1 MKGFAGIAAICLGFS
16 SSSAFAVANATNA
29 WISPGSG
36 YWEEPNW
43 SRGVMP
49 ANGDAVFLTNSG
61 TKDLIIGQS
70 TAQTFPESLSIWSVV
85 IASPP
90 NSTNRLLLDHAGLAV
105 PLRVNELTMY
115 SNSLLTVAGSAFSL
129 EDYSFT
135 GGHCSIGGTINMG
148 DSSHFD
154 AFALHLGDIGPA
166 AFNLTN
172 GNLNTYFVYLG
183 ESFPSTFLQQGGSH
197 TNTQNMYL
205 YNGQY
210 ILGGGQL
217 SGSVLAYNTAK
228 LVQNGGNFSGSV
240 SLNDT
245 SQLVLNGGAFSGT
258 VALYSS
264 IPLILGGG
272 QFSGSVNVYSGG
284 QLILNGN
291 QLSGPVTVSGGTF
304 TQSGGVYNGAIS
316 LGSSS
321 YYLQDGFS
329 TNSNLGLSSGSVP
342 ASVLQSGGTNRC
354 GSLAIQGLNS
364 GNTYVSATYTLSA
377 GSLSA
382 NAVSV
387 NFGSISQSGGSH
399 AVTGSLTLQGGF
411 GPHFSILLAYYS
423 LGAGSLS
430 ANAITGEFAEIGQ
443 SGGTNL
449 VAGTLSLGN
458 SSFDSR
464 YNLSGGRLETGD
476 MLIAG
481 NGSYINQT
489 GGKFV
494 VSNSLSV
501 LTSAGYFLRAGQLS
515 ARDILL
521 RGTTFY
527 HSGGSVSQTGTLTL
541 ANGAWQCNTGRVDLG
556 QLRLGATG
564 GSNGSITL
572 PDGGCVMAFSN
583 SSSITWSNQQTLT
596 IENWD
601 GSIYG
606 GGALQIRFGNNAT
619 GLTAQ
624 QLSQIR
630 FDNPAGFSGTYP
642 ARILAS
648 GEITPGPVLETARSG
663 NALVLTWSAGAVL
676 QTATNVN
683 GPYGDLTGISPPYT
697 NQTTEP
703 RRFFRLRQ

>member
-1 MKGFAGIAAICLGFS
+1 
-16 SSSAFAVANATNA
+16 
-29 WISPGSG
+29 
-36 YWEEPNW
+36 
-43 SRGVMP
+43 MP

-70 TAQTFPESLSIWSVV
+70 TTQNFPGSLSIWSVV

-115 SNSLLTVAGSAFSL
+115 SNSFLTVAGSAFSL
-129 EDYSFT
+129 EDYAIT

-148 DSSHFD
+148 DSSQFD

-172 GNLNTYFVYLG
+172 GSLNAYFEYIG
-183 ESFPSTFLQQGGSH
+183 ENFPTTFLQQGGSH
-197 TNTQNMYL
+197 TNSQYIYL

-217 SGSVLAYNTAK
+217 SGSVQTYNAGK

-240 SLNDT
+240 ALNDT
-245 SQLVLNGGAFSGT
+245 SQFVLNGGAFSG
-258 VALYSS
+258 
-264 IPLILGGG
+264 
-272 QFSGSVNVYSGG
+272 SVNVNSGT
-284 QLILNGN
+284 QLILNSN
-291 QLSGPVTVSGGTF
+291 QLSGPVTVNGGTF
-304 TQSGGVYNGAIS
+304 TQSGGGYNGSIS

-329 TNSNLGLSSGSVP
+329 TNSNLSLASGSVP
-342 ASVLQSGGTNRC
+342 ASVLQTGGTNLC
-354 GSLAIQGLNS
+354 GSLAVQGYNDFV
-364 GNTYVSATYTLSA
+364 TTVYAYYTLDA
-377 GSLSA
+377 GSLAA
-382 NAVSV
+382 NAVAV
-387 NFGSISQSGGSH
+387 NFGAISQSGGTH
-399 AVTGSLTLQGGF
+399 TVNGSLTLQGGF
-411 GPHFSILLAYYS
+411 GTHNTLVFAYYNLS
-423 LGAGSLS
+423 AGFLS
-430 ANAITGEFAEIGQ
+430 ANAVSVTFGAINQ

-449 VAGTLSLGN
+449 VAGTLSIGN
-458 SSFDSR
+458 SSYTCHYD
-464 YNLSGGRLETGD
+464 LDGGRLETGD
-476 MLIAG
+476 TLIS
-481 NGSYINQT
+481 GSGCRFNQT
-489 GGKFV
+489 GGIFV
-494 VSNSLSV
+494 VSNSLSL
-501 LTSAGYFLRAGQLS
+501 LTGATGPVFGYYLQGGQLC
-515 ARDILL
+515 ARDILV

-556 QLRLGATG
+556 QLRLGAPG

-596 IENWD
+596 IENWN

-606 GGALQIRFGNNAT
+606 GGAHQIRFGNNAA

-663 NALVLTWSAGAVL
+663 KALVLTWSIGAVL

-683 GPYGDLTGISPPYT
+683 GPYQDLTGISPPYT
-697 NQTTEP
+697 NQTIEP